1 MAQLKPFSNLTN
13 IFFSISPNQYEY
25 NFKEEIWGCYKY
37 IGIPLET
44 IYAMPIQE
52 RKYYI
57 QRHNLEQKKEEEA
70 MKQAENANN
79 SSPNDT
85 TISGEML
92 NAFAKKEQQKK

>member
-1 MAQLKPFSNLTN
+1 
-13 IFFSISPNQYEY
+13 
-25 NFKEEIWGCYKY
+25 
-37 IGIPLET
+37 
-44 IYAMPIQE
+44 MPIQE